1 MLARMGRF
9 AQTRWARMSGGQY
22 CLIRDLGLVKGGKG
36 LRHHEVVLTLSWRG
50 ILRFV
55 LAVAREWRD
64 AGSGLSWI
72 SRNSISRNWISRYW
86 MLRHWMSRAPRHL
99 RKEPQAAS
107 EQSLHQPDVAA

>member
-72 SRNSISRNWISRYW
+72 SRNWISRYW
-86 MLRHWMSRAPRHL
+86 VLRHWMSRAPRPL